1 MSDEKARTWVYK
13 QEEIFQDI
21 PDDAENS
28 LMTIPPEVSEAV
40 GLVPGDTVKIEVGDK
55 GTIIINK
62 IDPKDIPQNTTQ
74 KD

>member
-21 PDDAENS
+21 PNDAENS

>member
-21 PDDAENS
+21 PNDAENS
-28 LMTIPPEVSEAV
+28 LMTIPPEVAEAV
-40 GLVPGDTVKIEVGDK
+40 GLVPGDNIKIEIGDK
-55 GTIIINK
+55 GTMIINK